1 MGIQAGLIIH
11 EQPRR
16 STGIPCSEANGTEP
30 PPRGMGF
37 QPVSEQGKKTD

>member
-30 PPRGMGF
+30 PPWHGLPAR
-37 QPVSEQGKKTD
+37 V